1 MEKIKGF
8 HISSMTVS
16 GFKCYEEPTEITFG
30 NPTIVTG
37 GNGRGKSSLA
47 DAIAFAV
54 TGLPFFGERGIDRLH
69 NETNPDLQITMRFT
83 DETGKAHE
91 LTRSRQKDRMSIT
104 YDGYAIRQTDLNEM
118 FGERDVFLSIFNPLY
133 FIEELGEDGKKLLE
147 RYLPP
152 IPQADV
158 LAQLNAQ
165 TQQRLSGVQLPSPE
179 TFLKNR
185 REEIRELEQNAVYL
199 SGKLDLAQ
207 KQRQSSKELS
217 NRLTAQIQELQREIA
232 SLEARR
238 FENVNLEELQE
249 QLVQASEQYEE
260 LSGEAPETPDTA
272 ELDAKLQEF
281 HAKLGARS
289 SEVYQPKYTDPLA
302 EDTAKVQALGKKYQ
316 QNAALLKRFQPGT
329 SCPVCRRVLSQQEY
343 PAFRQAL
350 QAETERIAADGTQLK
365 GQITEL
371 QELEQ
376 KSQSAFEQFKADD
389 LAKYQAE
396 IDALNQKREQLQTAA
411 AQQNMQRQQTLEQLR
426 TRIQNLSASMECGTL
441 SPADSERLAECKAS
455 LKDCRVQLA
464 AAQQAQ
470 VQEQQNQYEALM
482 EQGTQLCET
491 DPEQALGCFE
501 QAQALYPEES
511 APYISYAY
519 ALYCAQD
526 YERCISYI
534 EDELGLGKA
543 YDIEA
548 QSQLSEILG
557 AAYFECDD
565 YAAAASFFRL
575 STAGGDI
582 TVNAQ
587 RDYAV
592 SLGRLGDIDAADEI
606 LSQMYAAGASG
617 DVTDYVQAEID
628 YAKKEY
634 LDAES
639 GFQAVLNQT
648 QDIALQKRALRSLAE
663 VYRDCAALVRTGS
676 SPIGNPATKAVEV
689 LANGIE
695 TYGLRYDSTIWEMLA
710 LAYFEAYHTDP
721 SVPQSYLRKAGE
733 CFNRVL
739 ELGVTKSYL
748 YSNLY
753 TIYYELQEYDL
764 AEQTLDAYAA
774 QYPKDYEPYAF
785 RAMLYIT
792 LENRKEQSARDYSV
806 AVEAYET
813 AGQLLRSDDDAT
825 YYQQLQSLIQQL
837 QKEGWING

>member
-16 GFKCYEEPTEITFG
+16 GFKCYEAPKEITFG

-83 DETGKAHE
+83 DDTGKAHE

-152 IPQADV
+152 VPQADV

-217 NRLTAQIQELQREIA
+217 AELNAQIQDLQREIA
-232 SLEARR
+232 SLETRR
-238 FENVNLEELQE
+238 FENVNLEDLQE

-289 SEVYQPKYTDPLA
+289 SEVYQPKYTGPLA

-350 QAETERIAADGTQLK
+350 QAETEKIAADGTQLK
-365 GQITEL
+365 GQIAEL
-371 QELEQ
+371 QEMEQ
-376 KSQSAFEQFKADD
+376 KSQSTFEQFKADD
-389 LAKYQAE
+389 LVRYQSE

-411 AQQNMQRQQTLEQLR
+411 AERNTQRQQTLEQLR
-426 TRIQNLSASMECGTL
+426 RRIQNLTASIECGTL

-455 LKDCRVQLA
+455 LEDCRVQLA
-464 AAQQAQ
+464 AAQQVLSAAPE
-470 VQEQQNQYEALM
+470 VFDERIHKIEQEITEKKIVMKDVILYMSKRTEMTFSKLALNRVKISLYDVVKTTGELKDVFRFTYNGRRYDRLSLSEKIRAGAEVSELVKRLTGHNYPVSMRSTAATMRTPRMFIPVNWSRKRSTSGRTSMKSWQISFTIGAIIGLGMTISALM
-482 EQGTQLCET
+482 
-491 DPEQALGCFE
+491 P
-501 QAQALYPEES
+501 
-511 APYISYAY
+511 
-519 ALYCAQD
+519 
-526 YERCISYI
+526 
-534 EDELGLGKA
+534 
-543 YDIEA
+543 
-548 QSQLSEILG
+548 IL
-557 AAYFECDD
+557 
-565 YAAAASFFRL
+565 
-575 STAGGDI
+575 I
-582 TVNAQ
+582 
-587 RDYAV
+587 
-592 SLGRLGDIDAADEI
+592 
-606 LSQMYAAGASG
+606 
-617 DVTDYVQAEID
+617 
-628 YAKKEY
+628 
-634 LDAES
+634 
-639 GFQAVLNQT
+639 
-648 QDIALQKRALRSLAE
+648 
-663 VYRDCAALVRTGS
+663 
-676 SPIGNPATKAVEV
+676 P
-689 LANGIE
+689 
-695 TYGLRYDSTIWEMLA
+695 
-710 LAYFEAYHTDP
+710 
-721 SVPQSYLRKAGE
+721 
-733 CFNRVL
+733 
-739 ELGVTKSYL
+739 
-748 YSNLY
+748 
-753 TIYYELQEYDL
+753 
-764 AEQTLDAYAA
+764 
-774 QYPKDYEPYAF
+774 
-785 RAMLYIT
+785 
-792 LENRKEQSARDYSV
+792 
-806 AVEAYET
+806 
-813 AGQLLRSDDDAT
+813 
-825 YYQQLQSLIQQL
+825 
-837 QKEGWING
+837 

>member
-8 HISSMTVS
+8 QIISMTVS
-16 GFKCYEEPTEITFG
+16 GFKCYEAPMEITFG
-30 NPTIVTG
+30 NPTVVTG

-54 TGLPFFGERGIDRLH
+54 TGLPFFGERGVDRLH

-83 DETGKAHE
+83 DDTGKAHE

-147 RYLPP
+147 RYLPS

-217 NRLTAQIQELQREIA
+217 NGLTVRIQELQREIA

-272 ELDAKLQEF
+272 GLDAKLQEF

-289 SEVYQPKYTDPLA
+289 SEVYQPKYTGPLA
-302 EDTAKVQALGKKYQ
+302 DDTAKVQALGKRYQ

-365 GQITEL
+365 GQIAEL
-371 QELEQ
+371 QEMEQ
-376 KSQSAFEQFKADD
+376 KSQSTFEQFKADD
-389 LAKYQAE
+389 LVRYQSE
-396 IDALNQKREQLQTAA
+396 IDALNQKREQLQENA

-426 TRIQNLSASMECGTL
+426 ARIQNLTASMECGTL

-455 LKDCRVQLA
+455 LEDCRVQLA
-464 AAQQAQ
+464 AAQQVLSAAPEDFDTRIKAIEEEIAEKKI
-470 VQEQQNQYEALM
+470 VMKDVILYMSKRAEMTFSKLALNRVKIS
-482 EQGTQLCET
+482 
-491 DPEQALGCFE
+491 
-501 QAQALYPEES
+501 LY
-511 APYISYAY
+511 
-519 ALYCAQD
+519 D
-526 YERCISYI
+526 VVKTTG
-534 EDELGLGKA
+534 ELKDVFRFTYNGRR
-543 YDIEA
+543 YDRL
-548 QSQLSEILG
+548 SLSEKIRAGAEVSELVKRLTGRNYPVFFDNMESVDDLSNIRPTSQMILAKCVHNAELSVRAG
-557 AAYFECDD
+557 
-565 YAAAASFFRL
+565 
-575 STAGGDI
+575 STAMPK
-582 TVNAQ
+582 
-587 RDYAV
+587 
-592 SLGRLGDIDAADEI
+592 AA
-606 LSQMYAAGASG
+606 
-617 DVTDYVQAEID
+617 
-628 YAKKEY
+628 
-634 LDAES
+634 
-639 GFQAVLNQT
+639 
-648 QDIALQKRALRSLAE
+648 
-663 VYRDCAALVRTGS
+663 
-676 SPIGNPATKAVEV
+676 
-689 LANGIE
+689 
-695 TYGLRYDSTIWEMLA
+695 
-710 LAYFEAYHTDP
+710 
-721 SVPQSYLRKAGE
+721 
-733 CFNRVL
+733 
-739 ELGVTKSYL
+739 
-748 YSNLY
+748 
-753 TIYYELQEYDL
+753 
-764 AEQTLDAYAA
+764 
-774 QYPKDYEPYAF
+774 
-785 RAMLYIT
+785 
-792 LENRKEQSARDYSV
+792 
-806 AVEAYET
+806 
-813 AGQLLRSDDDAT
+813 
-825 YYQQLQSLIQQL
+825 
-837 QKEGWING
+837 

>member
-8 HISSMTVS
+8 QISSMTVS
-16 GFKCYEEPTEITFG
+16 GFKCYEALMEITFG

-83 DETGKAHE
+83 DDTGRAHE

-152 IPQADV
+152 VQQADV
-158 LAQLNAQ
+158 LSLLNAQ
-165 TQQRLSGVQLPSPE
+165 TQQRLSGLKLLSPE

-217 NRLTAQIQELQREIA
+217 SRLTAQIQDLQQEMV

-238 FENVNLEELQE
+238 FENVDLEDLQE

-289 SEVYQPKYTDPLA
+289 SEVYQPKYTGPLA
-302 EDTAKVQALGKKYQ
+302 EDTAKAQALGKKYQ

-365 GQITEL
+365 GQIAEL

-376 KSQSAFEQFKADD
+376 KSHGTFEQFKADD
-389 LAKYQAE
+389 LVRYRSE
-396 IDALNQKREQLQTAA
+396 IDALNRKREQLQAAA
-411 AQQNMQRQQTLEQLR
+411 AQQNMQHQQTLEQLR
-426 TRIQNLSASMECGTL
+426 ARIQNLTASIECGTL

-455 LKDCRVQLA
+455 LEDCQVQLA
-464 AAQQAQ
+464 AAQQVLSAAPEDFDTRIKAIE
-470 VQEQQNQYEALM
+470 QEITEKKIVMKDVILYMSKRAELTFSKLALNRVKIS
-482 EQGTQLCET
+482 
-491 DPEQALGCFE
+491 
-501 QAQALYPEES
+501 LY
-511 APYISYAY
+511 
-519 ALYCAQD
+519 D
-526 YERCISYI
+526 VVKTTG
-534 EDELGLGKA
+534 ELKDVFRFTYNGRR
-543 YDIEA
+543 YDRL
-548 QSQLSEILG
+548 SLSEKIRAGAEVSELVKRLTGRNYPVFFDNMESVDDLSNIRPTGQMIL
-557 AAYFECDD
+557 AKCVHNAE
-565 YAAAASFFRL
+565 L
-575 STAGGDI
+575 SVRAGGQ
-582 TVNAQ
+582 TMPK
-587 RDYAV
+587 
-592 SLGRLGDIDAADEI
+592 AA
-606 LSQMYAAGASG
+606 
-617 DVTDYVQAEID
+617 
-628 YAKKEY
+628 
-634 LDAES
+634 
-639 GFQAVLNQT
+639 
-648 QDIALQKRALRSLAE
+648 
-663 VYRDCAALVRTGS
+663 
-676 SPIGNPATKAVEV
+676 
-689 LANGIE
+689 
-695 TYGLRYDSTIWEMLA
+695 
-710 LAYFEAYHTDP
+710 
-721 SVPQSYLRKAGE
+721 
-733 CFNRVL
+733 
-739 ELGVTKSYL
+739 
-748 YSNLY
+748 
-753 TIYYELQEYDL
+753 
-764 AEQTLDAYAA
+764 
-774 QYPKDYEPYAF
+774 
-785 RAMLYIT
+785 
-792 LENRKEQSARDYSV
+792 
-806 AVEAYET
+806 
-813 AGQLLRSDDDAT
+813 
-825 YYQQLQSLIQQL
+825 
-837 QKEGWING
+837 